1 MRTPPRAGSDFQ
13 RLPRKRPEPRF
24 VKYTGACKR
33 GYGAGP
39 VLFRCMINM
48 RLPLWNRVVTRAT
61 DSQPRG
67 KSLART
73 AEERAPRKMYR
84 AWQST
89 VVIVDEGEG
98 VRVDRC
104 SARSGWQPPE
114 LLIHVRGRAGFLERR
129 RAAGRALSP

>member
-1 MRTPPRAGSDFQ
+1 MRTPPRAGSNFQ
-13 RLPRKRPEPRF
+13 RLLRKRPEPRF

-48 RLPLWNRVVTRAT
+48 RLPLWNRVVTQAT

-73 AEERAPRKMYR
+73 AEERAPRKMY
-84 AWQST
+84 
-89 VVIVDEGEG
+89 G
-98 VRVDRC
+98 
-104 SARSGWQPPE
+104 
-114 LLIHVRGRAGFLERR
+114 H
-129 RAAGRALSP
+129 GRALSSRLMKREAFGSIAARLDQAGNRRNS